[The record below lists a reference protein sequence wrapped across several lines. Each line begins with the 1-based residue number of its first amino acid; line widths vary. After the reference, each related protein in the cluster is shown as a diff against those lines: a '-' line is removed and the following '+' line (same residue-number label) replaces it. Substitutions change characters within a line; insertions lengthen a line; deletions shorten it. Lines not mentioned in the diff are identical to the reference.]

1 MFEDKTYEAKL
12 GAMMSAVPGELDKR
26 EGSMVY
32 NALAPAALVMRQMY
46 IDMEQILS
54 ETFADTASRQ
64 YLIKRA
70 YERGIIPYPAT
81 KAVMRGVFSKE
92 IPIGTR
98 FSLEGL
104 NYVTRAKIADYEYEM
119 ECETAGAVGHSLI
132 GKLIPIDHVS
142 GLSYAQ
148 IIDVII
154 PGEDEE
160 ATEDLRARY
169 MENLETE
176 PFGGNI
182 ADYKLKTNLIEGVG
196 GTKVY
201 PAWNGGGTVKLV
213 IIDGEYGEPEAEFV
227 TQVQE
232 LIDPAA
238 SAGQGVGIAP
248 IGHIVTV
255 EGVACD
261 TISISMNITYEP
273 GWDWAAIE
281 PAVQSMIDEYFM
293 ELRRD
298 WAESETLIVRVS
310 QIEAR
315 MLDLAGVIDI
325 TATAINGV
333 QSNYSVA
340 GIPERGALSG

>member
-1 MFEDKTYEAKL
+1 MFEDKTFDSIL
-12 GAMMSAVPGELDKR
+12 GDMMSAVPGELDKR

-70 YERGIIPYPAT
+70 YERGIIPYSAT
-81 KAVMRGVFSKE
+81 KAVIRGVFSKE
-92 IPIGTR
+92 IPLGTR

-104 NYVTRAKIADYEYEM
+104 NYVTRAKLGDYEYKM
-119 ECETAGAVGHSLI
+119 ECETAGAAGHSLT
-132 GKLIPIDHVS
+132 GKLIPIDHVA
-142 GLSYAQ
+142 GLAYAQ
-148 IIDVII
+148 LIDVII

-169 MENLETE
+169 MANLETE

-201 PAWNGGGTVKLV
+201 PVWNGAGTVKLV
-213 IIDGEYGEPEAEFV
+213 IIDSEYGEPEAVFV
-227 TQVQE
+227 AQVQE
-232 LIDPAA
+232 AIDPVA

-248 IGHIVTV
+248 IGHTVTV

-261 TISISMNITYEP
+261 TIAISMDITYET

-281 PAVQSMIDEYFM
+281 PYAQSVIDQYFM
-293 ELRRD
+293 ELRQA
-298 WAESETLIVRVS
+298 WAQSEHLIVRIS
-310 QIEAR
+310 QIETR
-315 MLDLAGVIDI
+315 MLDLAGVLDI
-325 TATAINGV
+325 TATAINGA
-333 QSNYSVA
+333 QSNYTVA